1 MKWRQFFTPV
11 KSMSA
16 QEVKSYIESQPRDS
30 YTIVDVRQPSE
41 YEAGH
46 IPDAV
51 LIPVSRLDSRVGELD
66 KEKTAVVYCAV
77 GGRSRVAAQMLAGKG
92 FEKVINVAGGYK
104 AWQGKSAFGG
114 EDEGLEY
121 FQGDESLEQVLKVSY
136 FLEKGLHDFY
146 QKMMG
151 KVDQQEVAD
160 LFSRLSRIEIQHQE
174 RILAEYGRVTGET
187 PDPDSFETKTGQE
200 VVEGG
205 LTTEQ
210 YVDMFAPDFSIPE
223 EVLELAMS
231 IEAQAM
237 DMYSRAAKRAED
249 KTSREFLEKIA
260 GEEKAH
266 LQNLGD
272 LIDNLNRGE
281 SGT

>member
-1 MKWRQFFTPV
+1 MKWKQFFTPV
-11 KSMSA
+11 KSMNA
-16 QEVKSYIESQPRDS
+16 GEVKSYIKSQPRES

-51 LIPVSRLDSRVGELD
+51 LIPVSQLDSKIGELD
-66 KEKTAVVYCAV
+66 KNKTAVVYCAV

-114 EDEGLEY
+114 EDAGLEY
-121 FQGDESLEQVLKVSY
+121 FRGDESLEEVLKVSY

-146 QKMMG
+146 QKMME

-160 LFSRLSRIEIQHQE
+160 LFSRLSQIEIQH
-174 RILAEYGRVTGET
+174 RKRVLSEYGRVTGKT
-187 PDPDSFETKTGQE
+187 PDPESFETKTGPE

-205 LTTEQ
+205 LTTQQ
-210 YVDMFAPDFSIPE
+210 YIDMFNPDFSNPG

-237 DMYSRAAKRAED
+237 DMYSRAAARSENRGSGD
-249 KTSREFLEKIA
+249 FLDRMA

-266 LQNLGD
+266 LSQLGD
-272 LIDNLNRGE
+272 LIDNLNKRE
-281 SGT
+281 

>member
-51 LIPVSRLDSRVGELD
+51 LIPVSNLDARIDELD

-114 EDEGLEY
+114 EDAGLEY
-121 FQGDESLEQVLKVSY
+121 FHGDESLEQVLKVSY
-136 FLEKGLHDFY
+136 FLEKGLNDFY
-146 QKMMG
+146 QKMEE
-151 KVDQQEVAD
+151 KVHQQKVAD
-160 LFSRLSRIEIQHQE
+160 LFSRLSQIEIQHQE

-187 PDPDSFETKTGQE
+187 PDPQSFETQTGPE

-210 YVDMFAPDFSIPE
+210 YIEMFNPDFSDPG
-223 EVLELAMS
+223 EVVELAMS

-237 DMYSRAAKRAED
+237 DMYSRAAMRAED
-249 KTSREFLEKIA
+249 QASREFLEKIA

-272 LIDNLNRGE
+272 LIDNINRGE
-281 SGT
+281 SGS

>member
-16 QEVKSYIESQPRDS
+16 DEVKSYIESQPRDS

-51 LIPVSRLDSRVGELD
+51 LMPVSRLDSRLGELD
-66 KEKTAVVYCAV
+66 REKTAVVYCAV

-92 FEKVINVAGGYK
+92 FDKVINVAGGYK
-104 AWQGKSAFGG
+104 AWQGKSAYGG
-114 EDEGLEY
+114 EDTGLEY
-121 FQGDESLEQVLKVSY
+121 FRGDESLEQVLKISY
-136 FLEKGLHDFY
+136 FLEKGLCDFY
-146 QKMMG
+146 KKMMD
-151 KVDQQEVAD
+151 KVEQKEVAD
-160 LFSRLSRIEIQHQE
+160 LFSRLSQIEINHQE
-174 RILAEYGRVTGET
+174 RILAEYGRVTGEN
-187 PDPDSFETKTGQE
+187 PAPESFEEKIGPE
-200 VVEGG
+200 IVEGG

-210 YVDMFAPDFSIPE
+210 YIDMFKPDFSIPG

-237 DMYSRAAKRAED
+237 DMYSRAATRAED
-249 KTSREFLEKIA
+249 AQATEFLEKIA

-281 SGT
+281 SAS